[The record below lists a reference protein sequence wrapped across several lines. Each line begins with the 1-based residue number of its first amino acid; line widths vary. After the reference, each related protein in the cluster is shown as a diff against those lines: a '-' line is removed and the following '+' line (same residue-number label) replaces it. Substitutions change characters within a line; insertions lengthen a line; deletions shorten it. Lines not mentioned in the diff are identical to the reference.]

1 MTLLSALIHVPAR
14 TGSSQ
19 CSYAHSAPYSH
30 DFRARLRSGRSRP
43 GQRNAVNEPWNLVI
57 HGAPGTGKTL
67 ALARRARRFA
77 QSGDRTSVLLVASS
91 EAEAETASE
100 IAGPAVVGTPQ
111 SIGRRILEESPKS
124 RIRADTGFTDH
135 VDAFDDIE
143 DGWIIS
149 LDFRF

>member
-1 MTLLSALIHVPAR
+1 MENGQVTI
-14 TGSSQ
+14 TQ
-19 CSYAHSAPYSH
+19 QN
-30 DFRARLRSGRSRP
+30 RP
-43 GQRNAVNEPWNLVI
+43 GHRQDPRP
-57 HGAPGTGKTL
+57 
-67 ALARRARRFA
+67 ARRAQRFA

-111 SIGRRILEESPKS
+111 SIGRRIVEESPKS

-149 LDFRF
+149 LDFHF